1 MSGGRVQE
9 QQGREAGVD
18 LRSRATG
25 WRATALLP
33 VLIYSAMVMSVL
45 STLGSPMI
53 PTIAREKGV
62 SLEAAQW
69 VLTITLLVGA
79 VTTPIT
85 GRLADGPWRKQ
96 TILGS
101 LGLVF
106 IGSVLAA
113 AAPSFGVL
121 MAGRALQGFGLGL
134 VPLAISVARD
144 GLSPDKV
151 RGGIAILSVSTAIG
165 TGLGYPITGL
175 IAQNLDYTAAFWFA
189 AVISVIAFALI
200 ALVVP
205 STRHQQRLPLDIV
218 GAVLL
223 SIALAALLLAI
234 SQGRTMGWAS
244 PQILGLFV
252 VAVVAGVVW
261 GMQALRTT
269 YPLVNLRL
277 MTNRSV
283 LAADIVALMMGVS
296 LYAMSSLV
304 NRYVQ
309 APKEAGYGFHAGL
322 VATGLMLAPLSIGS
336 LLSTRMSSWM
346 TGKFGARW
354 VLPIG
359 SLIVALDMIFVG
371 VSRSS
376 QWEIVLAM
384 AILGLGISTTFAAMP
399 LLIIRAVPAA
409 ETGSATSMNTV
420 LRSIGG
426 AIGSA
431 ASIALLSAFTPAGSH
446 LPSDMGYSVT
456 FIAGAV
462 ICIGAAVVSL
472 VMLPEDGDGGRVAA
486 GAPVVTAHGNT
497 VAAVIPGHSTEPAPA
512 VPAAVPSATGTSI
525 VPDLQPSRI

>member
-1 MSGGRVQE
+1 MGEG
-9 QQGREAGVD
+9 QGKGIEDRAM
-18 LRSRATG
+18 ATG
-25 WRATALLP
+25 WRQPALLP

-53 PTIAREKGV
+53 PTIAREQGV

-113 AAPSFGVL
+113 AAPSFAVL
-121 MAGRALQGFGLGL
+121 MAGRAFQGLGLGL

-144 GLSPDKV
+144 GLRHDKV
-151 RGGIAILSVSTAIG
+151 RGGVAILSVSTAIG

-175 IAQNLDYTAAFWFA
+175 IAQNLDYRAAFWFA
-189 AVISVIAFALI
+189 AIISVIAFALI
-200 ALVVP
+200 ALIVP
-205 STRHQQRLPLDIV
+205 STRHRPKLPLDIT
-218 GAVLL
+218 GATLL
-223 SIALAALLLAI
+223 SVTLAALLLAI
-234 SQGRTMGWAS
+234 SQGRSLGWMS
-244 PQILGLFV
+244 PAILVLF
-252 VAVVAGVVW
+252 ALSAVAGIAW
-261 GMQALRTT
+261 GVQALRTA

-322 VATGLMLAPLSIGS
+322 VATGLMLAPLSLGS
-336 LLSTRMSSWM
+336 LLSTRTSTWL
-346 TGKFGARW
+346 TGRLGARW

-359 SLIVALDMIFVG
+359 SVIVALDMIFIG
-371 VSRSS
+371 VARSS
-376 QWEIVLAM
+376 QWEVVVAM
-384 AILGLGISTTFAAMP
+384 AVLGLGISTTFAAMP
-399 LLIIRAVPAA
+399 LLIIRGVPSD
-409 ETGSATSMNTV
+409 ETGSAMSMNTV
-420 LRSIGG
+420 LRTIGG
-426 AIGSA
+426 AVGSA

-446 LPSDMGYSVT
+446 IPGNAGYSVT

-462 ICIGAAVVSL
+462 ISLAAAIVSVAMLPGDGVVVS
-472 VMLPEDGDGGRVAA
+472 GATAA
-486 GAPVVTAHGNT
+486 GPAHPATSAT
-497 VAAVIPGHSTEPAPA
+497 VSSGGARPGIVHEPAVA
-512 VPAAVPSATGTSI
+512 
-525 VPDLQPSRI
+525 SRHSNV